1 MASNS
6 DQSTVQG
13 LEITSNYCKHCK
25 KRIVFLVIAIKK
37 KKNKNNKKQTNK
49 KLMLAGNTE
58 IIATLESDV
67 KLQASPPTPSL
78 INW

>member
-1 MASNS
+1 MGSNS

-37 KKNKNNKKQTNK
+37 KKRTKTTKNKQTKN
-49 KLMLAGNTE
+49 
-58 IIATLESDV
+58 
-67 KLQASPPTPSL
+67 
-78 INW
+78 